1 MYISSGVHLPPLEEG
16 NFPTGNNSTVDKL
29 NWLQCCHC
37 GKMPSLSLHEYL
49 CIKAGEVQSAGEVPT
64 CKHEVVSLEP
74 KSLPKSLVI
83 VLVVFC
89 LVGFCY

>member
-1 MYISSGVHLPPLEEG
+1 
-16 NFPTGNNSTVDKL
+16 
-29 NWLQCCHC
+29 
-37 GKMPSLSLHEYL
+37 MPSLSLHEYL
-49 CIKAGEVQSAGEVPT
+49 CIKAGDVQSAGEVPT